1 MGTVSKRGCFFWN
14 ARARN
19 THVEANLNHPFPAQV
34 YGTEALWVTCDRAHF
49 KPPERADHPAWADPG
64 DVHRGLHWDVDVGR
78 PPVPFSAQGVVYLEA
93 TDAATGALRVV
104 PGCRG
109 RLASLREAWRST
121 GADAHAGEAV
131 AAEGPAGTL
140 VLWHGATHHGPGRN
154 VGERPRVS
162 AYVAMLP
169 VDAAPFVGPRRPTYP
184 LSLSDAGTL
193 AYDADPDSATRLDR
207 GARAAKWRGRAPLLV
222 EDPAEADLD
231 RRPPGEADGAPF
243 PGLTALGRKLAG
255 LDAWDG
261 GA

>member
-1 MGTVSKRGCFFWN
+1 M
-14 ARARN
+14 
-19 THVEANLNHPFPAQV
+19 
-34 YGTEALWVTCDRAHF
+34 
-49 KPPERADHPAWADPG
+49 
-64 DVHRGLHWDVDVGR
+64 
-78 PPVPFSAQGVVYLEA
+78 
-93 TDAATGALRVV
+93 
-104 PGCRG
+104 
-109 RLASLREAWRST
+109 
-121 GADAHAGEAV
+121 
-131 AAEGPAGTL
+131 
-140 VLWHGATHHGPGRN
+140 
-154 VGERPRVS
+154 S

-207 GARAAKWRGRAPLLV
+207 GARAAKWRDRAPLLV